1 MLSLIEQRQNKWP
14 KASEIDLSKA
24 ESSLRAVDKH
34 LERMHM
40 IRMKKEINERV
51 QAKQPGSGKNWTNK
65 LTVPKAP
72 KISANSKVQKEK

>member
-1 MLSLIEQRQNKWP
+1 
-14 KASEIDLSKA
+14 
-24 ESSLRAVDKH
+24 
-34 LERMHM
+34 MHM